1 MDVTDRAEE
10 ELGRNLRNSTLGEAS
25 PLRKLRRSQGDRKIE
40 LCHGTQRE
48 IIFQEGGI
56 CSMASKAT
64 EVKKDKH

>member
-1 MDVTDRAEE
+1 MGVIDRAEE
-10 ELGRNLRNSTLGEAS
+10 ELGWNLRNSTIGEAS
-25 PLRKLRRSQGDRKIE
+25 PPKKLRSSQGNRKIG

-64 EVKKDKH
+64 EVKKDKR